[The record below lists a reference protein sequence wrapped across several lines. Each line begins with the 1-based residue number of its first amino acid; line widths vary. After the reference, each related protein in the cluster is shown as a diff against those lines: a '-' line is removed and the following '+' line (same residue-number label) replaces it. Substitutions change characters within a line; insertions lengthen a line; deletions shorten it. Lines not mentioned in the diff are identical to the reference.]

1 MRSVR
6 DGTREHQSELV
17 RMHAETLEKISGQI
31 RELGSDDERRHESAR
46 ASLERVGSE
55 LREASAKSLSELRGN
70 LAAHL
75 KEVGGIVEGIDQRI
89 GEQGVLLGGMDEG
102 IKTALRDNERRHEI
116 HNGAAETQLLAL
128 REDTARQFATMLAA
142 DGMNERTWHGLKED
156 FDALTGSLAQVARAI
171 ETIRDQLTVPL
182 HDPVRPVDL
191 SALLARILQPDEFER
206 DVEIEPGTQRR
217 VAYAVKLSHNP
228 LTQVW
233 LPIAVMSSSDGYHDL
248 LAAGVYR
255 DVERMNGSQRAF
267 ERSVLAA
274 AQDLNARFIAPPQTM
289 NLAVLFAPTDDLF
302 GEIARRDT
310 LVEELRRD
318 FHVII
323 AGPGTLPTLLA
334 GLREAFRGTA
344 PAARRVTNGNADRN
358 FIGQV
363 RE

>member
-1 MRSVR
+1 MVA
-6 DGTREHQSELV
+6 T
-17 RMHAETLEKISGQI
+17 
-31 RELGSDDERRHESAR
+31 ERNS
-46 ASLERVGSE
+46 
-55 LREASAKSLSELRGN
+55 
-70 LAAHL
+70 
-75 KEVGGIVEGIDQRI
+75 
-89 GEQGVLLGGMDEG
+89 
-102 IKTALRDNERRHEI
+102 
-116 HNGAAETQLLAL
+116 
-128 REDTARQFATMLAA
+128 
-142 DGMNERTWHGLKED
+142 ERTWQGLKDD

-233 LPIAVMSSSDGYHDL
+233 LPVGVLSAIEGYYDVV
-248 LAAGVYR
+248 AAGVYG
-255 DVERMNGSQRAF
+255 DVERMNSSQRAF

-274 AQDLNARFIAPPQTM
+274 AQELNAKFIAPPQTI

-344 PAARRVTNGNADRN
+344 PAARRVTNGSAGRN
-358 FIGQV
+358 FAGQMG
-363 RE
+363 E